1 MFHVAAPLPLLSN
14 TLLLHQLHNFSPSN
28 LSRPFSTITQHISN
42 NNNNNNNN
50 ELLDFFDHL
59 LQQCTGLH
67 QHKQLHARIIVS
79 GSSSSTSIS
88 AFLLARV
95 VSVYA
100 RFGLVFDAQKVFE
113 TSPVDCLSSALLWN
127 SVLRANVSN
136 GCYQNA
142 LKLYVKMRKRG
153 VRADGFTFPL
163 VARACKFTGAFG
175 LCKIVH
181 NHVLQ
186 VGLQDNVHVVNELI
200 GMYAKMGR
208 MDESRKMFD
217 KMRVRNCISWNT
229 MVSGYA
235 LNYDCDGAV
244 EVFQRMEFEGLEPN
258 LVTWTSLLSSFARC
272 RRLEETVE
280 LFGTM
285 RMRGVGVGAE
295 ALAVVLSVCADLVAF
310 EKSGVIHGYVIKGG
324 FENYLFV
331 KNALVCVYAKHGHV
345 KEAHDLFSEMEDRNI
360 VSWNVLITSY
370 AEAGLC
376 DKALEVFS
384 QLEKL
389 DGDSIERP
397 NVISWSAVIGSFAS
411 KGRGEES
418 LYLFRRMQ
426 LAKVMA
432 NAVTIAS
439 VLSVCAELAALN
451 IGREIHGHTVRAL
464 MDTNILVENGLLN
477 MYMKCGCLD
486 EGHLVFGRINNKDSI
501 SWNSM
506 ITGYGMN
513 GLGENALATFDQ
525 MIEAGFKPNWVTFV
539 AVLSACSHAGLV
551 DEGRRLYDRMVREFM
566 IEPQMEHYAC
576 IVDLLGRAGLLQEA
590 SDIVKNMPM
599 EPNACVWGALLN
611 SCRMHKNTDVA
622 ERTASELFS
631 LNTEKTTGSYML
643 LSNIYAASG
652 RWEDSARVRIS
663 AKTKG
668 LKKVAGQSWIEVK
681 KKVHMFSSGNSSLQ
695 VDLKQVCGILEEL
708 TSQMEESEGCVH
720 ENDIAL
726 RDI

>member
-1 MFHVAAPLPLLSN
+1 MVHATAPRRLISN
-14 TLLLHQLHNFSPSN
+14 TSLLHHFSPSN
-28 LSRPFSTITQHISN
+28 LTRPFSTITHIN
-42 NNNNNNNN
+42 NNNDNNA
-50 ELLDFFDHL
+50 LLDFFDQL
-59 LQQCTGLH
+59 LQQCTRLH
-67 QHKQLHARIIVS
+67 HLKQLHARIIVS
-79 GSSSSTSIS
+79 SSTS
-88 AFLLARV
+88 AFLLARL

-100 RFGLVFDAQKVFE
+100 RFGRVFDAQNVFE
-113 TSPVDCLSSALLWN
+113 TAPVDCLWSSLLWN
-127 SVLRANVSN
+127 SVLRATVST
-136 GCYQNA
+136 GRYQNA
-142 LKLYVKMRKRG
+142 LKLYVKMRQRG
-153 VRADGFTFPL
+153 VLADGFTFPL
-163 VARACKFTGAFG
+163 VVRACKFTGGFS

-186 VGLQDNVHVVNELI
+186 VGLQNNVHVANELI

-208 MDESRKMFD
+208 MDESYKVFD
-217 KMRVRNCISWNT
+217 KMPVRNFISWNT

-235 LNYDCDGAV
+235 LNYDCDSAI

-272 RRLEETVE
+272 GRLEETLE
-280 LFGTM
+280 LFGMM
-285 RMRGVGVGAE
+285 RMRGIEVTAE
-295 ALAVVLSVCADLVAF
+295 ALAVVLSVCADLVSF
-310 EKSGVIHGYVIKGG
+310 DKGRRVIHGYVIKGG

-331 KNALVCVYAKHGHV
+331 KNALVCVYGKRGDV
-345 KEAHDLFSEMEDRNI
+345 KEAHDLFSEMEDKNI
-360 VSWNVLITSY
+360 VSWNAMISSY

-376 DKALEVFS
+376 DEALAVFS

-389 DGDSIERP
+389 DGDSMERP
-397 NVISWSAVIGSFAS
+397 NVISWSAVIGAFAS
-411 KGRGEES
+411 KGRGVES

-439 VLSVCAELAALN
+439 ILSVCAELAVLN
-451 IGREIHGHTVRAL
+451 IGREIHGHAIRAS
-464 MDTNILVENGLLN
+464 MKNNILVENGLLN
-477 MYMKCGCLD
+477 MYMKCGCLE
-486 EGHLVFGRINNKDSI
+486 EGRLVFEGINNKDLI
-501 SWNSM
+501 SWNSK

-525 MIEAGFKPNWVTFV
+525 MIEAGFKPDWVTFV

-551 DEGRRLYDRMVREFM
+551 EEGRRLFDRMVREYR
-566 IEPQMEHYAC
+566 IEPRMEHYSC
-576 IVDLLGRAGLLQEA
+576 MVDLLGRAGLLQEA
-590 SDIVKNMPM
+590 SSIVKNMPM

-622 ERTASELFS
+622 ERTASEFFS
-631 LNTEKTTGSYML
+631 LTTERETETETTGSYML

-681 KKVHMFSSGNSSLQ
+681 KKVHMFSSGNGLQ
-695 VDLKQVCGILEEL
+695 LDLKEVYGILEEL
-708 TSQMEESEGCVH
+708 TSQIMKSEDCVH
-720 ENDIAL
+720 ENDIV
-726 RDI
+726 